1 MSRFFMIFIMIFS
14 TNTLFAEQETFPFI
28 GVTVSSE
35 TVDLKPLIDISDKND
50 NKVIR
55 PTSAR
60 ETTFGLQFG
69 VQTQD
74 YRTTFTVEGNN
85 NFQSVDVEVD
95 YILFD
100 EMFGT
105 PKMRPYVGA
114 TLGYIHYDEDLITE
128 YNKDIIAESIKN
140 QNEHSAAESSDNN
153 KTSISTADGYYGLNI
168 GFLFY
173 VTDDI
178 DLDIGYHY
186 YFMDRLEPLD
196 TMNGPTFSL
205 HYFY

>member
-1 MSRFFMIFIMIFS
+1 MIFIMIFS

-35 TVDLKPLIDISDKND
+35 TVDLKPLIQINDKD
-50 NKVIR
+50 GNKLIR

-114 TLGYIHYDEDLITE
+114 TLGYIHYDNDLIEE
-128 YNKDIIAESIKN
+128 YNEDRILNDKN
-140 QNEHSAAESSDNN
+140 NDRN
-153 KTSISTADGYYGLNI
+153 TTISTSDGYYGLNL

-178 DLDIGYHY
+178 DLDVGYHY

>member
-35 TVDLKPLIDISDKND
+35 TVDLKPLIDISDKNG
-50 NKVIR
+50 KVLR

-105 PKMRPYVGA
+105 PKMRPYIGA
-114 TLGYIHYDEDLITE
+114 TLGYIHYDDDLITE
-128 YNKDIIAESIKN
+128 YNKDIIAQYNTESTTVN
-140 QNEHSAAESSDNN
+140 NEDN
-153 KTSISTADGYYGLNI
+153 KTSISTSDGYYGLNL

>member
-1 MSRFFMIFIMIFS
+1 MATSAI
-14 TNTLFAEQETFPFI
+14 
-28 GVTVSSE
+28 SSAIDE
-35 TVDLKPLIDISDKND
+35 VPLHAVEKL
-50 NKVIR
+50 KVIR
-55 PTSAR
+55 SHAHGRYKP
-60 ETTFGLQFG
+60 
-69 VQTQD
+69 
-74 YRTTFTVEGNN
+74 
-85 NFQSVDVEVD
+85 
-95 YILFD
+95 
-100 EMFGT
+100 
-105 PKMRPYVGA
+105 
-114 TLGYIHYDEDLITE
+114 
-128 YNKDIIAESIKN
+128 
-140 QNEHSAAESSDNN
+140 EHSAAESSDNN

>member
-14 TNTLFAEQETFPFI
+14 TNTLFAEQENFPFI
-28 GVTVSSE
+28 GVTISSQTVDLQPIVTAPPNRLSNPSSE
-35 TVDLKPLIDISDKND
+35 T
-50 NKVIR
+50 
-55 PTSAR
+55 

-74 YRTTFTVEGNN
+74 YRTTFTVEGND

-105 PKMRPYVGA
+105 PKIRPYVGA
-114 TLGYIHYDEDLITE
+114 TLGYIHYDKDLITQ
-128 YNKDIIAESIKN
+128 YNENRIADDEANDRNTTVS
-140 QNEHSAAESSDNN
+140 
-153 KTSISTADGYYGLNI
+153 TSDGYYGLDL

-173 VTDDI
+173 ITDNI

>member
-1 MSRFFMIFIMIFS
+1 MTRFFILFIFLF
-14 TNTLFAEQETFPFI
+14 TTLFAEQESFPFI
-28 GVTVSSE
+28 GVTVSSQ
-35 TVDLKPLIDISDKND
+35 TVDLKPIA
-50 NKVIR
+50 
-55 PTSAR
+55 SAAPNR
-60 ETTFGLQFG
+60 LHIPSSESETTFGLQFG
-69 VQTQD
+69 LQTQD
-74 YRTTFTVEGNN
+74 YRTTFTAEGNS

-100 EMFGT
+100 ELFGT
-105 PKMRPYVGA
+105 PKIRPYVGA
-114 TLGYIHYDEDLITE
+114 TLGYISYDKGLITD
-128 YNKDIIAESIKN
+128 YNDNRIAENEANDKN
-140 QNEHSAAESSDNN
+140 TTVS
-153 KTSISTADGYYGLNI
+153 TSDGYYGLDL

-196 TMNGPTFSL
+196 TMNGVTFSL